1 MNYKKYRIPLMVI
14 ILTSGILLGTQ
25 IQKALTGDNLFANL
39 QKFNDVLSLTQK
51 YYVEEVDT
59 QKLVE
64 SAINGMLND
73 LDPHS
78 VYIPAKQMQSVEEE
92 FRGDFEGVGIEF
104 QVVNDTLTVV
114 SPITGGPS
122 EQLGILAGDRIT
134 KIDDKDCIGIT
145 NDDVRKKLR
154 GKAGSKVKVLV
165 LRIGVKEPMEYEIT
179 RDKIP
184 LYSVDTHIMIDKE
197 TGYVSVSRFA
207 EKTTDELQAALN
219 DLQSKGMKQLVLDLR
234 NNPGGYMNQ
243 AVQISDLFIGGNKK
257 IVYTRGRRKDFDEDF
272 NADPSIVS
280 QFEKTPLIILVNRGS
295 ASASEIVSG
304 AVQDWDRGL
313 IVGETTFGK
322 GLVQRQFPLPDGSSL
337 RLTIADYFTP
347 SGRLIQRKYKDKDK
361 KDYYSE
367 SMDRKDESD
376 GENLDH
382 QAESD
387 SLHLSQS
394 AENDSLHP
402 KYRTAQGR
410 IVYGGGGITPDYFVK
425 SEKLTDYSSNLI
437 RKNTF
442 YLYALNYIDLHGKTI
457 KNTYGDDLS
466 KFVSSFELSDSDMKS
481 YIEFSKGK
489 DVKFVEKDYEAEKGY
504 LKARLKA
511 TIARNYW
518 KNEGWYS
525 TLIPMDK
532 QVKKALSLF
541 GKAKELAKLK

>member
-25 IQKALTGDNLFANL
+25 IQKALAGDNLFENVK
-39 QKFNDVLSLTQK
+39 KFNDVLTLTQK
-51 YYVEEVDT
+51 FYVEDVNTD
-59 QKLVE
+59 KLVE
-64 SAINGMLND
+64 SAINGMLNE

-78 VYIPAKQMQSVEEE
+78 VYIPAKQMQAVEEE

-122 EQLGILAGDRIT
+122 EILGILAGDRIV

-165 LRIGVKEPMEYEIT
+165 LRIGVKDPMEYEIT

-184 LYSVDTHIMIDKE
+184 LFSVDTHIMLDKQ

-207 EKTTDELQAALN
+207 EKTTEELQSALN
-219 DLQSKGMKQLVLDLR
+219 DLQNKGMKQLVLDLR
-234 NNPGGYMNQ
+234 NNPGGYLNQ
-243 AVQISDLFIGGNKK
+243 AVQIADLFIDGNKK

-272 NADPSIVS
+272 NASVTSPFENIPIIV
-280 QFEKTPLIILVNRGS
+280 LVNRGS

-313 IVGETTFGK
+313 VVGETTFGK
-322 GLVQRQFPLPDGSSL
+322 GLVQRQFPLSDGSSL

-361 KDYYSE
+361 KDYYME
-367 SMDRKDESD
+367 NMDRQDESD

-382 QAESD
+382 KIELD
-387 SLHLSQS
+387 SLHQKSKT
-394 AENDSLHP
+394 ENDSLHP
-402 KYRTAQGR
+402 TFKTSKGR

-442 YLYALNYIDLHGKTI
+442 YLFALNYIDRHGAEI
-457 KNTYGDDLS
+457 KNTFGDNLA
-466 KFVSSFELSDSDMKS
+466 KFISSFELSDADMKS
-481 YIEFSKGK
+481 FIEFSKGK
-489 DVKFVEKDYEAEKGY
+489 DVKFVEKDFDTEKDY
-504 LKARLKA
+504 IKARLKA

-541 GKAKELAKLK
+541 GKAKELANIK

>member
-25 IQKALTGDNLFANL
+25 IQKALVGDNLFQNS
-39 QKFNDVLSLTQK
+39 QKFVDVLNLTQK
-51 YYVEEVDT
+51 YYVEDVNTD
-59 QKLVE
+59 KLVE
-64 SAINGMLND
+64 SAINGMLNE

-122 EQLGILAGDRIT
+122 EQLGILAGDRIV

-145 NDDVRKKLR
+145 ADDVRKKLR
-154 GKAGSKVKVLV
+154 GKSGSKVKVLII
-165 LRIGVKEPMEYEIT
+165 RIGVKDPMEYEIT

-184 LYSVDTHIMIDKE
+184 LFSVDTHIMLDKQ

-207 EKTTDELQAALN
+207 EKTTDELQAALE
-219 DLQSKGMKQLVLDLR
+219 DLQNKGMKQLVLDLR
-234 NNPGGYMNQ
+234 NNPGGYLNQ
-243 AVQISDLFIGGNKK
+243 AFQIADLFIEGNKK
-257 IVYTRGRRKDFDEDF
+257 IVYTRGRRKEFDEDF
-272 NADPSIVS
+272 YASVTSP
-280 QFEKTPLIILVNRGS
+280 FEKIPLVILVNRGS

-313 IVGETTFGK
+313 VVGETTFGK

-337 RLTIADYFTP
+337 RLTISDYFTP

-361 KDYYSE
+361 KDYYME
-367 SMDRKDESD
+367 NMDRQDEND

-382 QAESD
+382 KT
-387 SLHLSQS
+387 
-394 AENDSLHP
+394 ENDSLHP
-402 KYRTAQGR
+402 TYKTNKGR

-425 SEKLTDYSSNLI
+425 SEKLNDYSSNLI

-442 YLYALNYIDLHGKTI
+442 YLFALKYIDENGKQI
-457 KNTYGDDLS
+457 KDSYGDNLS
-466 KFVSSFELSDSDMKS
+466 KFVSAFELSDDDMKS
-481 YIEFSKGK
+481 FIEFSKTK
-489 DVKFVEKDYEAEKGY
+489 DVKFVDKEYEAEKEY
-504 LKARLKA
+504 IKARLKA

-541 GKAKELAKLK
+541 GKAKELANIK

>member
-25 IQKALTGDNLFANL
+25 IQKALAGDNLFDNL
-39 QKFNDVLSLTQK
+39 NKFNDVLTLTQK
-51 YYVEEVDT
+51 YYVEEVNT
-59 QKLVE
+59 EKLVE
-64 SAINGMLND
+64 SAINGMLNE

-78 VYIPAKQMQSVEEE
+78 VYIPAKQMTAVEEE

-122 EQLGILAGDRIT
+122 EQLGILAGDRIV
-134 KIDDKDCIGIT
+134 KIDGKDCIGIT

-165 LRIGVKEPMEYEIT
+165 LRVGVKEPMDYEIT

-184 LYSVDTHIMIDKE
+184 LYSVDTHIMLDKQ

-207 EKTTDELQAALN
+207 EKTTDELEAALD
-219 DLQSKGMKQLVLDLR
+219 DLKNSGMKQLVLDLR
-234 NNPGGYMNQ
+234 NNPGGYLNQ
-243 AVQISDLFIGGNKK
+243 AFQIADLFIDGEKK
-257 IVYTRGRRKDFDEDF
+257 IVYTRGRRKEFDEDF
-272 NADPSIVS
+272 YASVTSP
-280 QFEKTPLIILVNRGS
+280 FEKIPLIVLVNRGS

-313 IVGETTFGK
+313 VVGETTFGK
-322 GLVQRQFPLPDGSSL
+322 GLVQRQFPLRDGSSL
-337 RLTIADYFTP
+337 RLTISDYFTP
-347 SGRLIQRKYKDKDK
+347 SGRLIQRKYKDKEK
-361 KDYYSE
+361 KDYYLE
-367 SMDRKDESD
+367 SMDRQDEND

-382 QAESD
+382 KT
-387 SLHLSQS
+387 
-394 AENDSLHP
+394 ENDSLHP
-402 KYRTAQGR
+402 TYKTNKGR

-425 SEKLTDYSSNLI
+425 SEKLTNYSTDLI

-442 YLYALNYIDLHGKTI
+442 YLFALHYIDLYGASI
-457 KNTYGDDLS
+457 KKISADKLENYLSSFDLS
-466 KFVSSFELSDSDMKS
+466 DADMQSF
-481 YIEFSKGK
+481 IEFAKGK
-489 DVKFVEKDYEAEKGY
+489 DVKFVEKDYDSEKDY
-504 LKARLKA
+504 IKARLKA

-541 GKAKELAKLK
+541 GKAKELANIK

>member
-1 MNYKKYRIPLMVI
+1 MVI

-25 IQKALTGDNLFANL
+25 IQKALAGDNLFENVK
-39 QKFNDVLSLTQK
+39 KFNDVLTLTQK
-51 YYVEEVDT
+51 FYVEDVNTD
-59 QKLVE
+59 KLVE
-64 SAINGMLND
+64 SAINGMLNE

-78 VYIPAKQMQSVEEE
+78 VYIPAKQMQAVEEE

-122 EQLGILAGDRIT
+122 EILGILAGDRIV

-165 LRIGVKEPMEYEIT
+165 LRIGVKDPMEYEIT

-184 LYSVDTHIMIDKE
+184 LFSVDTHIMLDKQ

-207 EKTTDELQAALN
+207 EKTTEELQSALN

-234 NNPGGYMNQ
+234 NNPGGYLNQ
-243 AVQISDLFIGGNKK
+243 AVQIADLFIDGNKK

-272 NADPSIVS
+272 NASVTSPFENVPIIV
-280 QFEKTPLIILVNRGS
+280 LVNRGS

-313 IVGETTFGK
+313 VVGETTFGK
-322 GLVQRQFPLPDGSSL
+322 GLVQRQFPLSDGSSL

-361 KDYYSE
+361 KDYYME
-367 SMDRKDESD
+367 NMDRQDESD
-376 GENLDH
+376 GENLEH
-382 QAESD
+382 KIELD
-387 SLHLSQS
+387 SLHQKSKT
-394 AENDSLHP
+394 ENDSLHP
-402 KYRTAQGR
+402 TFKTSKGR

-442 YLYALNYIDLHGKTI
+442 YLFALNYIDRHGSDI
-457 KNTYGDDLS
+457 KNTFGDNLA
-466 KFVSSFELSDSDMKS
+466 KFISSFELSDTDMKS
-481 YIEFSKGK
+481 FIEFSKGK
-489 DVKFVEKDYEAEKGY
+489 DVKFVEKDFDTEKDY
-504 LKARLKA
+504 IRARLKA

-525 TLIPMDK
+525 SLIPMDK

-541 GKAKELAKLK
+541 GKAKELANIK